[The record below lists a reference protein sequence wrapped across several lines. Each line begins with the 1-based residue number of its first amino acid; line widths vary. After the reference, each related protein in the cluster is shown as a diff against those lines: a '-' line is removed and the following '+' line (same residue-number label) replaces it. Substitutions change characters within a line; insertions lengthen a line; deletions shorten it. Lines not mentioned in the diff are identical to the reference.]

1 MHQALTDVV
10 ARLNRTRNDLH
21 AVVEAIPGPLRE
33 RRPGPDRWSVAE
45 IVEHLALVET
55 QYTSIVREA
64 LDKVRTLGLPAN
76 GSARQPLPDTLESLM
91 ANRAARRPAPEP
103 FKPTGLPFESAWAKA
118 SEVRGSLLGLLASAD
133 DVAFHEALYD
143 HPRFGVLN
151 AYQWVEFVAAHERR
165 HIDQLRENAA
175 DLHDTSER

>member
-10 ARLNRTRNDLH
+10 ARLDRTRHDLR
-21 AVVEAIPGPLRE
+21 AIVETIPGPLRE

-55 QYTSIVREA
+55 QYTAIVREA
-64 LDKVRTLGLPAN
+64 LAKVRARGLSAD

-91 ANRAARRPAPEP
+91 ANRSAQRPAPEP
-103 FKPTGLPFESAWAKA
+103 FKPTGIPFEAAWAQA
-118 SEVRGSLLGLLASAD
+118 SEVRTTFRTLLEGAD

-151 AYQWVEFVAAHERR
+151 AYQWVEFVAAH
-165 HIDQLRENAA
+165 
-175 DLHDTSER
+175 